1 MSAVQQKKMSL
12 QYLRKK
18 TLKMAND
25 RKNATVPVFNA
36 VFEKVTLQLVNY
48 TTNKVS
54 PDWQKIHGKKQKHFI
69 KAAEKLAT
77 GNPFVWKEQR

>member
-1 MSAVQQKKMSL
+1 
-12 QYLRKK
+12 
-18 TLKMAND
+18 MAND

-54 PDWQKIHGKKQKHFI
+54 PD
-69 KAAEKLAT
+69 
-77 GNPFVWKEQR
+77 